1 MPMRRHRYGP
11 NWWPEGEQW
20 PPRGGPGHQAWSG
33 AGRKMFAAAVVF
45 MVFIATIAVLFGA
58 VISTVVSG
66 VSSGSK
72 WPVVVGTVILVI
84 IGLRVIGAAFRRSWR
99 PVGSLIDTAGRLA
112 DGDYSA
118 RVDVRSSPNMR
129 AVGSSLN
136 SLAERLETAEDQ
148 RRQLMSDLGHE
159 LRTPLA
165 IIRGEIESV
174 IDGVRDGGPDQMA
187 SLLDEIEVME
197 RLLEDLRVLSM
208 SEGGKLELQIEE
220 GDLLSLVNEVADSYS
235 PTAEASGVRIHVEAP
250 VDVPPIELDP
260 VRIRQ
265 SLTNLVVNALRAMP
279 TGGDLT
285 LSLREEDD
293 TVVVDVGDMGSGID
307 PDLLPN
313 VFDRFAKSPD
323 SDGSGLGLSI
333 ARSFARAH
341 GGDLEVTQTG
351 PAGTTMSMWIP
362 R

>member
-1 MPMRRHRYGP
+1 MRRHRHGP

-20 PPRGGPGHQAWSG
+20 PPPGGPGQQAWAG
-33 AGRKMFAAAVVF
+33 AGRKMLAAAIVF
-45 MVFIATIAVLFGA
+45 MIFIAVIAVLVGS
-58 VISTVVSG
+58 VISTVVNG
-66 VSSGSK
+66 VSTGSR
-72 WPVVVGTVILVI
+72 WPVFLGAGILVI
-84 IGLRVIGAAFRRSWR
+84 IGLRVLGSIARRSWR

-112 DGDYSA
+112 DGDYGA
-118 RVDVRSSPNMR
+118 RVDVRAAPSMR
-129 AVGSSLN
+129 AVGTSLN
-136 SLAERLETAEDQ
+136 ALGERLEMADDR

-165 IIRGEIESV
+165 IIRGEVESV
-174 IDGVRDGGPDQMA
+174 IDGVRDGGPEQMA

-208 SEGGKLELQIEE
+208 SEGGKLELQLEK
-220 GDLLSLVNEVADSYS
+220 GDLLTLVAEVADSYR
-235 PTAEASGVRIHVEAP
+235 PMANASGVRIRVDAP
-250 VDVPPIELDP
+250 ADPQEVELDP

-279 TGGDLT
+279 DGGELR
-285 LSLREEDD
+285 LALREDANR
-293 TVVVDVGDMGSGID
+293 TVVDVIDTGIGIEMD
-307 PDLLPN
+307 ILPQ
-313 VFDRFAKSPD
+313 VFERFSKSSD

-333 ARSFARAH
+333 ARSFVRAH
-341 GGDLEVTQTG
+341 GGDIEISQTG